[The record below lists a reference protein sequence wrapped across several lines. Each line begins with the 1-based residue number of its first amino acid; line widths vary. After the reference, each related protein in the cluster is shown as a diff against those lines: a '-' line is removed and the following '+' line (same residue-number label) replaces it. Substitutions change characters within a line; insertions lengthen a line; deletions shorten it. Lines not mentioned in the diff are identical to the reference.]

1 MLKNIVTQNII
12 DVFKQVGGLSSE
24 NEKILLNSIN
34 SRTVP
39 ANTILQKQGRISDK
53 IYFVEKGIVR
63 TFYFKDG
70 KDVTYSIATQNDF
83 AGSMS
88 SFFMQKPSNKIV
100 ETLEE
105 SHLWELEYGR
115 LESLF
120 EANQELSRVGRLFTN
135 YGISVMEKRFDDMMF
150 YTAKERY
157 IILVQERPELLQ
169 KVPLGMIASY
179 LGVIQETLSRIR
191 K

>member
-1 MLKNIVTQNII
+1 MRNII
-12 DVFKQVGGLSSE
+12 NVFKQVGGLSAE
-24 NEKILLNSIN
+24 NEKILLDSIHCM
-34 SRTVP
+34 TVP
-39 ANTILQKQGRISDK
+39 AKTILQKQGRISNK
-53 IYFVEKGIVR
+53 IYIVEKGIVR
-63 TFYFKDG
+63 TYYYKDG

-88 SFFMQKPSNKIV
+88 SFFMQKSSNKIV

-105 SHLWELEYGR
+105 SQLWELEYNK
-115 LESLF
+115 LQSLF
-120 EANQELSRVGRLFTN
+120 DANQELSRVGRIFTN
-135 YGISVMEKRFDDMMF
+135 YGISVMEKRFDDMIF

-157 IILVQERPELLQ
+157 DILMQERPELIQ

-179 LGVIQETLSRIR
+179 LGVTQETLSRIR

>member
-1 MLKNIVTQNII
+1 MQNII
-12 DVFKQVGGLSSE
+12 NVFKQVGGLSSE
-24 NEKILLNSIN
+24 NEQILISSVNKIAFPPK
-34 SRTVP
+34 V
-39 ANTILQKQGRISDK
+39 ILQKQGEVSDK
-53 IYFVEKGIVR
+53 IYIVEKGIVR
-63 TFYFKDG
+63 TFYYKDG

-88 SFFMQKPSNKIV
+88 SFFMQKPSNKMV

-105 SHLWELEYGR
+105 SELWELEYHK

-120 EANQELSRVGRLFTN
+120 EANQELSRIGRMFTN

-157 IILVQERPELLQ
+157 DILMQERPDLIL

-179 LGVIQETLSRIR
+179 LGVTQETLSRIR

>member
-1 MLKNIVTQNII
+1 MQNII
-12 DVFKQVGGLSSE
+12 KVFKHVGGLSSE
-24 NEKILLNSIN
+24 NEKILLSAIQKM
-34 SRTVP
+34 TFP
-39 ANTILQKQGRISDK
+39 AKAILQTQGRISNK
-53 IYFVEKGIVR
+53 IYIVEKGVVR
-63 TFYFKDG
+63 TFYYKDG
-70 KDVTYSIATQNDF
+70 KDITYSIATQNDF

-88 SFFMQKPSNKIV
+88 SFFMQKPSNKFV

-105 SHLWELEYGR
+105 SELWELEYDK

-120 EANQELSRVGRLFTN
+120 EVNQELSRIGRLFTN
-135 YGISVMEKRFDDMMF
+135 YGISIMEKRFDDMMF

-157 IILVQERPELLQ
+157 DILMHERPEIIQ

-179 LGVIQETLSRIR
+179 LGITQETLSRIR

>member
-1 MLKNIVTQNII
+1 LLKNIVTQNII

-157 IILVQERPELLQ
+157 IILVQELPELLQ

>member
-1 MLKNIVTQNII
+1 MQNII

-34 SRTVP
+34 STTVP
-39 ANTILQKQGRISDK
+39 ANTILQMQGRISDK
-53 IYFVEKGIVR
+53 IYIVEKGIVR

-157 IILVQERPELLQ
+157 DILVQERPELLQ

-179 LGVIQETLSRIR
+179 LGVTQETLSRIR